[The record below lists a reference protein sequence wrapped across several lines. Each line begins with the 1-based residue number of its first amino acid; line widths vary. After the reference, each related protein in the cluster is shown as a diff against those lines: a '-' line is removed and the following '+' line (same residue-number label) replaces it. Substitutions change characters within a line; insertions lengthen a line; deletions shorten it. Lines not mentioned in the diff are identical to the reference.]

1 MCTFQGL
8 YVYVSG
14 VICVRLF
21 YLYTNIL
28 YTIQYRFITVHKMNK
43 SIIVKD
49 NSLISASYSMNVIEQ
64 RIILLAIAKSRKT
77 QVPLSPIQYINISV
91 DEYISNFNITGNSV
105 YENIKT
111 GCRQL
116 FNREFRYIKSDGTK
130 VLSRWISSI
139 QYHDK
144 NGSLSLLFSPE
155 LIPFISELEKRFTS
169 YFLKDI
175 SKLSSSYAIRL
186 YELIIAWKST
196 HKTPIFEIPY
206 FRESLGVACDE
217 YLDIRNLKKRVLD
230 VAINQINEHSNIR
243 IEVNQ
248 HKKGRSISGFSFTF
262 IELKEKEINKDPNTI
277 DWIDESQSK
286 SKREKLTINDIVC
299 RHPNETIGKTEP
311 EIYKIF
317 GNKYH
322 II

>member
-1 MCTFQGL
+1 MD
-8 YVYVSG
+8 
-14 VICVRLF
+14 
-21 YLYTNIL
+21 
-28 YTIQYRFITVHKMNK
+28 K

-49 NSLISASYSMNVIEQ
+49 NSLISASYSMNVVEQ
-64 RIILLAIAKSRKT
+64 RIILLAIAKSRQM
-77 QVPLSPIQYINISV
+77 QVPLSPIQYININV
-91 DEYISNFNITGNSV
+91 DEYIANFNISGNSV
-105 YENIKT
+105 YENIKE

-116 FNREFRYIKSDGTK
+116 FNREFKYVKNDGTR

-144 NGSLSLLFSPE
+144 NGSLSLLFSTE

-196 HKTPIFEIPY
+196 HKTPIFEISH
-206 FRESLGVACDE
+206 FRESLGVASNE
-217 YLDIRNLKKRVLD
+217 YLDIRNFKRRVLD
-230 VAINQINEHSNIR
+230 LAINQINEYSNIR
-243 IEVNQ
+243 IECEQ
-248 HKKGRSISGFSFTF
+248 HKKGRKITGFSFSF
-262 IELKEKEINKDPNTI
+262 VELMAEPKRDPNTV
-277 DWIDESQSK
+277 DWIDQEQK
-286 SKREKLTINDIVC
+286 PKREKLSINEIVC

-317 GNKYH
+317 GSKYH

>member
-1 MCTFQGL
+1 
-8 YVYVSG
+8 
-14 VICVRLF
+14 
-21 YLYTNIL
+21 
-28 YTIQYRFITVHKMNK
+28 MNE

-64 RIILLAIAKSRKT
+64 RIILLAIAKSRKNKI
-77 QVPLSPIQYINISV
+77 PLSPIQYTNISV
-91 DEYISNFNITGNSV
+91 DEYISNFNIEGNSV
-105 YENIKT
+105 YENIKA

-116 FNREFRYIKSDGTK
+116 FNREFKYIKPDGTK
-130 VLSRWISSI
+130 VISRWISSI

-196 HKTPIFEIPY
+196 HKTPVFEISY
-206 FRESLGVACDE
+206 FKESLGVAYDE
-217 YLDIRNLKKRVLD
+217 YLDIRNFKKRVLN
-230 VAINQINEHSNIR
+230 VAINQINEHSNIQV
-243 IEVNQ
+243 ECEQ
-248 HKKGRSISGFSFTF
+248 HKKGRRITGFSFNF
-262 IELKEKEINKDPNTI
+262 IELKEPERDPNTV
-277 DWIDESQSK
+277 DWIDQEQK
-286 SKREKLTINDIVC
+286 PKREKLTINDIVY
-299 RHPNETIGKTEP
+299 RHPTETIGKSEP
-311 EIYKIF
+311 EIYKMF
-317 GNKYH
+317 GSKYH

>member
-1 MCTFQGL
+1 MD
-8 YVYVSG
+8 
-14 VICVRLF
+14 
-21 YLYTNIL
+21 
-28 YTIQYRFITVHKMNK
+28 K

-64 RIILLAIAKSRKT
+64 RIILLAIAKSRQM
-77 QVPLSPIQYINISV
+77 QVPLSPIQYININV
-91 DEYISNFNITGNSV
+91 DEYIANFNISGNSV
-105 YENIKT
+105 YENIKE

-116 FNREFRYIKSDGTK
+116 FNREFRYVKHDGTR

-196 HKTPIFEIPY
+196 HKTPIFEISH
-206 FRESLGVACDE
+206 FRESLGVASDE
-217 YLDIRNLKKRVLD
+217 YLDIRNFKKRVLD
-230 VAINQINEHSNIR
+230 VAINQINEHSNIL
-243 IEVNQ
+243 IECEQ
-248 HKKGRSISGFSFTF
+248 HKKGRKITGFSFSF
-262 IELKEKEINKDPNTI
+262 VELVEESKRDPNTI
-277 DWIDESQSK
+277 DWVDQEQK
-286 SKREKLTINDIVC
+286 TKREKLTINEIVC
-299 RHPNETIGKTEP
+299 RHPNETIGKSEP
-311 EIYKIF
+311 EIYKMY
-317 GNKYH
+317 GSKYH